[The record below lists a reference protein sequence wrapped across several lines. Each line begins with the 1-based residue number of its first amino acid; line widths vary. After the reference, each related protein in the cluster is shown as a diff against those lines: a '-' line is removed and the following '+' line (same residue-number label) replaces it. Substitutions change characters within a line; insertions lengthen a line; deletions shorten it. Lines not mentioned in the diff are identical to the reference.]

1 MLHFVAWI
9 SQAQL
14 TDKAVTKKLLDPFT
28 KAILLKLE
36 KISVKFEPPFVW
48 NHQHPDKLFVS
59 LPVVSHAQANGLPG
73 NGTWQYSNK
82 IDWGC
87 PSKPMNILTNIL
99 HKMDYSFPG
108 AEGHCNKAQP
118 EECLKN
124 EGILETS
131 NVFKYQML
139 FLGSSLLRML
149 LFRYLCLGMRC
160 QKWV

>member
-149 LFRYLCLGMRC
+149 LFR
-160 QKWV
+160 